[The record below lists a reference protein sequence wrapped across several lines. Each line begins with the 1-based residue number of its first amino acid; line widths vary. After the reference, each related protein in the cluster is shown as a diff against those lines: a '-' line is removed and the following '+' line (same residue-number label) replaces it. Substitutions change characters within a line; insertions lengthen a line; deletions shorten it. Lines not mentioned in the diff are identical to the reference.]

1 MRYLINLKMLSN
13 QIYII
18 SLFVNLNIYNNIM
31 DIIKNKHSLNVT
43 HLNFNEQKNIGKYP
57 IMVFQSLVNKPTGQ
71 EIYINIESIAL
82 SNKLEYNIY
91 PLDVENGKVYSGS
104 LKINRNKNNVI
115 SIPCYNN
122 KLFFIS
128 IIIEKYFINIINYI

>member
-1 MRYLINLKMLSN
+1 
-13 QIYII
+13 
-18 SLFVNLNIYNNIM
+18 M

-57 IMVFQSLVNKPTGQ
+57 IMIFQSLVNKPTGQ

-104 LKINRNKNNVI
+104 LKINRNKNNVV
-115 SIPCYNN
+115 SIPCYSN

-128 IIIEKYFINIINYI
+128 VIIEKYFINMNEITSDMKNLPDEDYYETQDYLYYGLYEIQQ

>member
-1 MRYLINLKMLSN
+1 
-13 QIYII
+13 
-18 SLFVNLNIYNNIM
+18 M

-57 IMVFQSLVNKPTGQ
+57 IIVFQSLVNKPTGQ

-82 SNKLEYNIY
+82 SNKMEYNIY
-91 PLDVENGKVYSGS
+91 PLDVEDGRVYSGS
-104 LKINRNKNNVI
+104 LKINRNKNNVV
-115 SIPCYNN
+115 SVPCNQH

-128 IIIEKYFINIINYI
+128 VVIEKYFINMNEVTSDMKNIPEEDYYETNDYLYYGLYEIQ

>member
-1 MRYLINLKMLSN
+1 
-13 QIYII
+13 
-18 SLFVNLNIYNNIM
+18 M

-128 IIIEKYFINIINYI
+128 IIIEKYFINMNEITSDMKNLPEEDYYETQDYLYYGLYEIQQ

>member
-1 MRYLINLKMLSN
+1 
-13 QIYII
+13 
-18 SLFVNLNIYNNIM
+18 M

-91 PLDVENGKVYSGS
+91 PPDVENGKVYSGS

-128 IIIEKYFINIINYI
+128 IIIEKYFINMNEITSDMKNLPEEDYYETQDYLYYGLYEIQQ

>member
-1 MRYLINLKMLSN
+1 
-13 QIYII
+13 
-18 SLFVNLNIYNNIM
+18 M

-104 LKINRNKNNVI
+104 LKISRNKNNVI

-128 IIIEKYFINIINYI
+128 IIIEKYFINMNEITSDMKNLPEEDYYETQDYLYYGLYEIQQ